1 MILDRA
7 INTFLESYD
16 REAIEFIE
24 NMANDQRLGYT
35 DYKINLFN
43 INEAFEK
50 FNTIIEN
57 YGKYQTRI
65 LTEETKYTHDKVC
78 SDYNAYME
86 SEMIKEDKVKS
97 NDIAKFVKAYI
108 EGVDN
113 TLRHIDEVKTKMMQD
128 GVPGNKIGEINNF
141 ADIFMNKVNEAFTES
156 MDKILLASG
165 YKTKQKLS
173 LANYKPVK
181 KESIVPVII

>member
-7 INTFLESYD
+7 IDTFLETYD
-16 REAIEFIE
+16 REAIKFIDD
-24 NMANDQRLGYT
+24 MANDQRLGYT
-35 DYKINLFN
+35 DYKMNLFN

-57 YGKYQTRI
+57 YGKYQIRI
-65 LTEETKYTHDKVC
+65 LTEDTKYTHDKVC

-86 SEMIKEDKVKS
+86 SEMIKEVRVKS
-97 NDIAKFVKAYI
+97 NDVAKFVKTYI
-108 EGVDN
+108 EGVNN
-113 TLRHIDEVKTKMMQD
+113 TLCHIDEIKFKMMKD
-128 GVPGNKIGEINNF
+128 GVPGNKIGEIDNF
-141 ADIFMNKVNEAFTES
+141 ADIFMSKVNEAFTES

-173 LANYKPVK
+173 KDNYKPVK
-181 KESIVPVII
+181 KESIIPVII